1 MKLPTKTHTHLFGEV
16 ASIYKGKKPY
26 KCENCDKVFC
36 KSISMIIYMYNTLKF
51 VGNDRL
57 EKHILTVHEKKS
69 HSNLNYAILSFL
81 HLAFCTKTSK
91 LFMRKI
97 NHVHDQFAIMLLH
110 TNKVWKNIFSVFIWS
125 IKAIWMWTL
134 WI

>member
-1 MKLPTKTHTHLFGEV
+1 MQNFNSRRKNMFYKGSWGKSKLLKETAHKNPHMSHVLFEEV

-69 HSNLNYAILSFL
+69 FKFELCNFKFLAPCFL
-81 HLAFCTKTSK
+81 H
-91 LFMRKI
+91 
-97 NHVHDQFAIMLLH
+97 
-110 TNKVWKNIFSVFIWS
+110 KNIGQAVHE
-125 IKAIWMWTL
+125 KN
-134 WI
+134 